1 MILKIEDLKKNYRGG
16 SQEVPALKGVSLQL
30 GRGEF
35 VSIMGPSGSGKST
48 LLHLI
53 GGLDRA
59 DGGRVSFNGKVLGDL
74 SDNELSHFRRR
85 HLGFVFQFFNLLPTM
100 TVLEN
105 VLLPVFLD
113 GQTSREK
120 RERAHSLLKSVGLA
134 DRAHHYPSELSGGQM
149 QRVAVARA
157 LIANPYLILADEP
170 TGSLDS
176 KTGDDVLNLLAS
188 LVKNEGQTVLMV
200 THDRRAA
207 SFGARLI
214 TMRDGLI
221 ENDEQLQELRV

>member
-1 MILKIEDLKKNYRGG
+1 MILKIENLKKNYRAG
-16 SQEVPALKGVSLQL
+16 SQEVPALKGVSLEL

-48 LLHLI
+48 LLQLI

-59 DGGRVSFNGKVLGDL
+59 DGGLVNFNGQTLGDL
-74 SDNELSHFRRR
+74 SDSELSLFRRR

-113 GQTSREK
+113 GQASREK
-120 RERAHSLLKSVGLA
+120 RERACSLLKSVGLE
-134 DRAHHYPSELSGGQM
+134 DRVHHYPSELSGGQM

-207 SFGARLI
+207 SYGARLI

-221 ENDEQLQELRV
+221 DNDQQLQEQRA